1 MSYLRTWTRRACLA
15 AIAAAVGMGLALPA
29 SAQSDKPIRIGQTLA
44 LTGFL
49 GQTGQVHKIVGEI
62 FIENLNKA
70 GGLLGR
76 KVEWVLLDDQSKPD
90 VARTLYER
98 LITVDKVDLIMGP
111 YATANILA
119 AIGVAQRYHK
129 MIIHNTMGIPSLA
142 TYDWQFNALLFGPN
156 PDKSVP
162 ALVYDAYA
170 SVKPIKSVTFVTS
183 KFPSAKYNTDGAREV
198 AKERGIVV
206 KDYMEYDFGTR
217 EYGSIAARVK
227 AADADFLWMGAL
239 GVEGNLLLEA
249 MNKLDYK
256 PRNQLYLY
264 PAPSIALIPS
274 AEGALSQ
281 TNLENVEPF
290 LSNPKIAAFAK
301 QFHER
306 AKAAN
311 LPYQEID
318 FAVRLRLSLLGDSD
332 RRDQGDQEYRR
343 QDAGHVAQDARHRQ
357 RPGQA
362 QLPRQE
368 QHQRSR
374 GDTDPPD
381 PGQEVRDRLAA
392 RQGDAGQVDRR
403 EIGGISGVFTSVPPP
418 LRGRTAFPCRR

>member
-318 FAVRLRLSLLGDSD
+318 SQSGFAYHSWEILTAAIKATKSIDDKTLATWLKTHDIDSVLGKRNFRGKNNTNDHEATQIRQIQD
-332 RRDQGDQEYRR
+332 KKFVIVWPRDK
-343 QDAGHVAQDARHRQ
+343 AT
-357 RPGQA
+357 PGK
-362 QLPRQE
+362 
-368 QHQRSR
+368 SI
-374 GDTDPPD
+374 
-381 PGQEVRDRLAA
+381 V
-392 RQGDAGQVDRR
+392 VK
-403 EIGGISGVFTSVPPP
+403 
-418 LRGRTAFPCRR
+418 

>member
-1 MSYLRTWTRRACLA
+1 MTVSQLSRRAF
-15 AIAAAVGMGLALPA
+15 AAALAVTLGWAFAAPPPA
-29 SAQSDKPIRIGQTLA
+29 LAQADKPIRIGQTLA
-44 LTGFL
+44 LTGPL
-49 GQTGQVHKIVGEI
+49 AQTGQVHKIVGEL

-98 LITVDKVDLIMGP
+98 LITVDDVDLIMGP

-119 AIGVAQRYHK
+119 AIGVAQRHK
-129 MIIHNTMGIPSLA
+129 KMLIHNTMGIPSLA
-142 TYDWQFNALLFGPN
+142 TYDWQFNALLISA
-156 PDKSVP
+156 DAAHTVP

-183 KFPSAKYNTDGAREV
+183 KFPSAKYNTDGARDV
-198 AKERGIVV
+198 AKERGIEV

-239 GVEGNLLLEA
+239 GVDGNLLLEA
-249 MNKLDYK
+249 MGKLDYK

-264 PAPSIALIPS
+264 PAPSVALVPG

-281 TNLENVEPF
+281 TNLENVEPY
-290 LSNPKIAAFAK
+290 LSNPTIRKFAAEFEAK
-301 QFHER
+301 

-311 LPYQEID
+311 LPYPHID
-318 FAVRLRLSLLGDSD
+318 SQSGFALHSWEVLVAAINATKSLDDEKLANWLNTVDAIETSLGTRNFKGKFNTNDKEATHIRQVQD
-332 RRDQGDQEYRR
+332 KKFVIVWPRDK
-343 QDAGHVAQDARHRQ
+343 AT
-357 RPGQA
+357 PGKKIA
-362 QLPRQE
+362 V
-368 QHQRSR
+368 H
-374 GDTDPPD
+374 
-381 PGQEVRDRLAA
+381 
-392 RQGDAGQVDRR
+392 
-403 EIGGISGVFTSVPPP
+403 
-418 LRGRTAFPCRR
+418 